1 MQVYKVKREYFLEL
15 MPQGG
20 ITAEMGVG
28 RGNFSELI
36 CKLTKPKKHYC
47 VDVFAVLDKTIQG
60 KYFTSQL
67 EWDKRYKA
75 VQEKLSRYNVEFL
88 RTLTYNICNHVKP
101 GTLDW
106 VYVDGDHS
114 YEGCQKDLQA
124 VNDCVKQDGFILG
137 HDYVDH
143 DKYSSWGVVN
153 AVNEFVEENNYY
165 LTAVTTEQFPSYL
178 ISKSKEN
185 HNRIQHRLEN
195 R

>member
-1 MQVYKVKREYFLEL
+1 MPVYNIKREQLIEL
-15 MPQGG
+15 MPKEG
-20 ITAEMGVG
+20 ITAELGVG
-28 RGNFSELI
+28 RGNFSERI

-60 KYFTSQL
+60 KYFASQL
-67 EWDKRYKA
+67 EWDNRYAA
-75 VQEKLSRYNVEFL
+75 VQDKLSRYNVEFL
-88 RTLTYNICNHVKP
+88 RTLTYNIRNHVKP

-137 HDYVDH
+137 HDYTDS
-143 DKYSSWGVVN
+143 KYSAWGVVN

-165 LTAVTTEQFPSYL
+165 LTVVTQERFPSYL
-178 ISKSKEN
+178 ITKTAEKNEEILA
-185 HNRIQHRLEN
+185 RVKGLC
-195 R
+195 